1 MRTLLITLG
10 ACGAL
15 LATPYRV
22 PAQWTFLDLPV
33 ESQAASTSQ
42 HIGTTDITITYSRPA
57 VKGRAIW
64 GEVVPYDQVW
74 RAGANENTVIT
85 LSSDVKVE
93 GQALSAGT
101 YGLHMIPTST
111 TWTVIFS
118 KDSRSWGSFFYKPE
132 HDALRVTVSPR
143 PCPATEYLT
152 YDLTPVKAAEAEL
165 TLRWSEL
172 AVPIRIA
179 VDVDQVVLA
188 RMDGQLKGL
197 SAFNWEPWYEAAR
210 YCHDAH
216 IAPDK
221 AMKWVDVSIAR
232 QPNFENRMLKAEMLT
247 SLGKQAEAE
256 ALRKTMVDEATNGQL
271 NTYAYQLLQKGEKA
285 EAVRMFELNAKRHPQ
300 DPNVHDSLGEG
311 YMTAGDKEAAIKSF
325 KKSLSMNPPD
335 GVKANSI
342 KCLKQLGVDT
352 SSYETVKK

>member
-1 MRTLLITLG
+1 MHTFLKALG
-10 ACGAL
+10 ACSAL
-15 LATPYRV
+15 LTTPYRV

-33 ESQAASTSQ
+33 ESQAASISQ
-42 HIGTTDITITYSRPA
+42 RIGTTDISITYSRPA
-57 VKGRAIW
+57 VKGRVIW
-64 GEVVPYDQVW
+64 GEVVPYGQVW
-74 RAGANENTVIT
+74 RAGANDNTVVT
-85 LSSDVKVE
+85 FSSEMKVE
-93 GQALSAGT
+93 GQVLPAGT
-101 YGLHMIPTST
+101 YGLHMIPTAT

-132 HDALRVTVSPR
+132 QDALRVTVDPR

-152 YDLTPVKAAEAEL
+152 YDLAPLKASEAEL
-165 TLRWSEL
+165 TLRWAQL

-188 RMDGQLKGL
+188 HMDDQLKGL

-247 SLGKQAEAE
+247 TQGKKAEAE
-256 ALRKTMVDEATNGQL
+256 ALRKIMIDEATNGQL

-285 EAVRMFELNAKRHPQ
+285 EAVRMFELNAKRHAL

-311 YMTAGDKEAAIKSF
+311 YMTAGNKDAAIKAF

-352 SSYETVKK
+352 SAWEATK